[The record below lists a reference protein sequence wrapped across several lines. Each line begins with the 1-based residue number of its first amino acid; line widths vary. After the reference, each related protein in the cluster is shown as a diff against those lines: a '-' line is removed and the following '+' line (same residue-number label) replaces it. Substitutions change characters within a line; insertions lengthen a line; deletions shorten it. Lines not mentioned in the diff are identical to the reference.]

1 MPRECQSAVKLSG
14 DIGRWMYNGWYDA
27 VIWSS
32 PGLGLCFFGDRG
44 CSCNAEQIPTSA
56 GQRAPRTTTWHVRD
70 DARSLALEAARRGR
84 LKDRW
89 RLCET
94 GCFWSGACF
103 GPFVRLRRSRA
114 GCFLRLGG
122 VFKDHGA
129 ERVRGPVRTG
139 ASGQSRG
146 PHVALL
152 DARSTAAACLL
163 LAALRPSSSFCSHPS
178 PPPSSPRAP
187 TSTPT
192 MHKISNFTGSARHGW
207 EKMAPSAG
215 FPFSRSNHEMPVTAP
230 IKRPSTATS
239 APPVIPPGTQVNLSF
254 NVPFSSNLPGP
265 DPDDIMWASP
275 GAKARWT
282 HPEGTAEATP
292 THKLPV
298 HAQNVDNLRN
308 LCRDVS
314 EQTEGRVQAT
324 VTSAESKPLPGLQRG
339 PLRALVTNVCLS
351 GELEIV
357 NSMRCKVLNSTP
369 ISLVGFS
376 RAPLRHPAADILA

>member
-1 MPRECQSAVKLSG
+1 
-14 DIGRWMYNGWYDA
+14 
-27 VIWSS
+27 
-32 PGLGLCFFGDRG
+32 
-44 CSCNAEQIPTSA
+44 
-56 GQRAPRTTTWHVRD
+56 
-70 DARSLALEAARRGR
+70 
-84 LKDRW
+84 
-89 RLCET
+89 
-94 GCFWSGACF
+94 
-103 GPFVRLRRSRA
+103 
-114 GCFLRLGG
+114 
-122 VFKDHGA
+122 
-129 ERVRGPVRTG
+129 
-139 ASGQSRG
+139 
-146 PHVALL
+146 
-152 DARSTAAACLL
+152 
-163 LAALRPSSSFCSHPS
+163 
-178 PPPSSPRAP
+178 
-187 TSTPT
+187 
-192 MHKISNFTGSARHGW
+192 MHKITNFTGQARHGW

-215 FPFSRSNHEMPVTAP
+215 FPFSRTNHDMPVTAP

-254 NVPFSSNLPGP
+254 NVPFSSNLAGP

-357 NSMRCKVLNSTP
+357 NAMRSKVLNSTP
-369 ISLVGFS
+369 ISLVGTVQLGTCVTHSLTSWHSAPPMSTSTRSSSSTRPRRTS
-376 RAPLRHPAADILA
+376 RAPCSTSSTLSRRRPRPTFSC

>member
-1 MPRECQSAVKLSG
+1 
-14 DIGRWMYNGWYDA
+14 
-27 VIWSS
+27 
-32 PGLGLCFFGDRG
+32 
-44 CSCNAEQIPTSA
+44 
-56 GQRAPRTTTWHVRD
+56 
-70 DARSLALEAARRGR
+70 
-84 LKDRW
+84 
-89 RLCET
+89 
-94 GCFWSGACF
+94 
-103 GPFVRLRRSRA
+103 
-114 GCFLRLGG
+114 
-122 VFKDHGA
+122 
-129 ERVRGPVRTG
+129 
-139 ASGQSRG
+139 
-146 PHVALL
+146 
-152 DARSTAAACLL
+152 
-163 LAALRPSSSFCSHPS
+163 
-178 PPPSSPRAP
+178 
-187 TSTPT
+187 

-215 FPFSRSNHEMPVTAP
+215 FPFSRSNHELPVAAP

-308 LCRDVS
+308 LCREVS

-376 RAPLRHPAADILA
+376 SGALVI

>member
-1 MPRECQSAVKLSG
+1 MV
-14 DIGRWMYNGWYDA
+14 
-27 VIWSS
+27 
-32 PGLGLCFFGDRG
+32 
-44 CSCNAEQIPTSA
+44 CS
-56 GQRAPRTTTWHVRD
+56 
-70 DARSLALEAARRGR
+70 RSVVE
-84 LKDRW
+84 
-89 RLCET
+89 
-94 GCFWSGACF
+94 
-103 GPFVRLRRSRA
+103 P
-114 GCFLRLGG
+114 
-122 VFKDHGA
+122 
-129 ERVRGPVRTG
+129 RVRAQYSEANHRHHTSPCWTHARVLSLTFLVFP
-139 ASGQSRG
+139 AST
-146 PHVALL
+146 H
-152 DARSTAAACLL
+152 
-163 LAALRPSSSFCSHPS
+163 LRPSSPQGI
-178 PPPSSPRAP
+178 
-187 TSTPT
+187 STTT
-192 MHKISNFTGSARHGW
+192 MHKISNFTGQARHGW

-215 FPFSRSNHEMPVTAP
+215 FPFSRSNHEMPVTAPP

-254 NVPFSSNLPGP
+254 NVPFSSNLAGP

-369 ISLVGFS
+369 ISLVGLQLGTFVIN
-376 RAPLRHPAADILA
+376 PLTSWHSGHRMLTSTRD

>member
-1 MPRECQSAVKLSG
+1 
-14 DIGRWMYNGWYDA
+14 
-27 VIWSS
+27 
-32 PGLGLCFFGDRG
+32 
-44 CSCNAEQIPTSA
+44 
-56 GQRAPRTTTWHVRD
+56 
-70 DARSLALEAARRGR
+70 
-84 LKDRW
+84 
-89 RLCET
+89 
-94 GCFWSGACF
+94 
-103 GPFVRLRRSRA
+103 
-114 GCFLRLGG
+114 
-122 VFKDHGA
+122 
-129 ERVRGPVRTG
+129 
-139 ASGQSRG
+139 
-146 PHVALL
+146 
-152 DARSTAAACLL
+152 
-163 LAALRPSSSFCSHPS
+163 
-178 PPPSSPRAP
+178 
-187 TSTPT
+187 
-192 MHKISNFTGSARHGW
+192 MHKISNFTGQARHGW

-254 NVPFSSNLPGP
+254 NVPFSSNLAGP

-369 ISLVGFS
+369 ISLVRFS
-376 RAPLRHPAADILA
+376 